1 MCLFITIYHLFNPHL
16 CLTKDVGLQ
25 DNGCVSE
32 IRCANKLLLPWH
44 AKQNINLIY
53 NFSICCIFTL
63 WSWPCKSP
71 LGSCLSLLQD
81 SCFPKTSLCLS
92 FSSSHYQMA
101 CVSLFYLILKLWE
114 FVSKIRSKERL
125 RSLYSLLVLSVTYLS
140 NFICKNIKRKQ

>member
-1 MCLFITIYHLFNPHL
+1 MLSYFSSSVSKKLSVLFMCLFITIYDLFNPHL

-63 WSWPCKSP
+63 WSWPCRAP
-71 LGSCLSLLQD
+71 WVLVFLFCRTRVFQR
-81 SCFPKTSLCLS
+81 P
-92 FSSSHYQMA
+92 A
-101 CVSLFYLILKLWE
+101 CVS
-114 FVSKIRSKERL
+114 VSHPPIIRWPVFPS
-125 RSLYSLLVLSVTYLS
+125 
-140 NFICKNIKRKQ
+140 FI